1 MSHPPP
7 DCGNR
12 DPICQTHD
20 CVTVPEGM
28 GMCPLVVDPGKLAG
42 LTYQPVRVVPLK
54 IENRVSI
61 FEIILFYPEPQLA
74 GKIPGDR
81 DGPDIFLLPL
91 QGLYLDDAVL
101 GIEVPYPGIQGLGDP
116 DTGVPEEKAEKPRL
130 VIFSLQLGG
139 NDPPDFIPGKILRG
153 LLRGSPRELPHVA
166 PCGHQIFYH
175 KIQPFY

>member
-1 MSHPPP
+1 MPHPPP
-7 DCGNR
+7 DRGNR
-12 DPICQTHD
+12 DSICQTHD
-20 CVTVPEGM
+20 CVTMPEGM
-28 GMCPLVVDPGKLAG
+28 RVRPLVIDPGKVTG
-42 LTYQPVRVVPLK
+42 LLHQPVSMISLK
-54 IENRVSI
+54 IEDGIPVFKI
-61 FEIILFYPEPQLA
+61 VLLYPEPQLP
-74 GKIPGDR
+74 GKVPGDR
-81 DGPDIFLLPL
+81 DGPDIFFLPL

-166 PCGHQIFYH
+166 PCGH
-175 KIQPFY
+175 